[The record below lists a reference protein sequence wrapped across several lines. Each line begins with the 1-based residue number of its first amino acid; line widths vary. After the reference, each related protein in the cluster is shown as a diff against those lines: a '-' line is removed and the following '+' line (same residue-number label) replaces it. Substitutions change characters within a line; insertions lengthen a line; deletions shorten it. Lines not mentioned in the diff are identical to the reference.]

1 MKRRSLFLGLAGVS
15 LLPAWAAPDN
25 KLANGKLLII
35 GGAEDRVHDKLILKR
50 FLELSGG
57 ENAKLVLIVAASS
70 DPAAVA
76 HTYSQAFEE
85 LGATQFSVLPL
96 LSYDDAFK
104 PEVIDPL
111 QTADGIFMAGGDQ
124 SRLMACLWETP
135 AQKAIHRAF
144 HVRGALI
151 AGTSAGAAVMSR
163 QMIAQGP
170 ATVLPEKDTVTF
182 DIGLGLIKNTIVDQH
197 FSQRRRLG
205 RLLSAIAQRPDLL
218 GVGIDEDTAVL
229 IERQK
234 AVEVIG
240 KGAITIVDGRKMKSN
255 FDEIESQ
262 DRLELQGLQLHV
274 LPAPNR
280 YTLNKNG
287 KFNSRLHPS
296 LENALQILVD
306 PAPNRG

>member
-1 MKRRSLFLGLAGVS
+1 MKRRDI
-15 LLPAWAAPDN
+15 LLSFAAMSAWPVAFAAEN
-25 KLANGKLLII
+25 KSNFGKLLII

-50 FLELSGG
+50 FVELSGG
-57 ENAKLVLIVAASS
+57 ENSKIALIVAASS

-76 HTYSQAFEE
+76 QTYSQAFAE
-85 LGATQFSVLPL
+85 LGVAQFSVVPL
-96 LSYDDAFK
+96 LSHDDAFK
-104 PEVIDPL
+104 PEIVEQL

-135 AQKAIHRAF
+135 AQKMLHRAF
-144 HVRGALI
+144 HVRGACV

-182 DIGLGLIKNTIVDQH
+182 DIGLGLINHTIVDQH

-218 GVGIDEDTAVL
+218 GVGIDEDTALL
-229 IERQK
+229 IERQR
-234 AVEVIG
+234 AIEVIG

-255 FDEIESQ
+255 FDDIDSE
-262 DRLELQGLQLHV
+262 DRLELQGLQLHL

-280 YTLNKNG
+280 YALGKNG
-287 KFNSRLHPS
+287 KFLTRLHPS
-296 LENALQILVD
+296 LENALQILIS
-306 PAPNRG
+306 PAPMRG

>member
-1 MKRRSLFLGLAGVS
+1 MKRRDLFLNLAW
-15 LLPAWAAPDN
+15 LAAWPYASAAEI
-25 KLANGKLLII
+25 KSSNGKLLII

-57 ENAKLVLIVAASS
+57 ENSKIVLIVAASS
-70 DPAAVA
+70 DPAAVSQ
-76 HTYSQAFEE
+76 TYSQAFDE
-85 LGATQFSVLPL
+85 LGAKQFAVLPL
-96 LSYDDAFK
+96 VSYDDSYK
-104 PEVIDPL
+104 PEVIEQL
-111 QTADGIFMAGGDQ
+111 QRAEGIFMAGGDQ

-144 HVRGALI
+144 HVRGACV

-182 DIGLGLIKNTIVDQH
+182 DIGLGLINHTIVDQH

-218 GVGIDEDTAVL
+218 GVGIDEDTALL

-234 AVEVIG
+234 AIEIIG

-255 FDEIESQ
+255 FDDIDSE
-262 DRLELQGLQLHV
+262 DRLELQGLQLHL

-280 YTLNKNG
+280 YALGKGG
-287 KFNSRLHPS
+287 KFTTRLHVS
-296 LENALQILVD
+296 LENALQILIA
-306 PAPNRG
+306 PAPMRG